1 VVRQINH
8 IDWHFG
14 TSQGGLDIDTGVDPP
29 QSAVAP
35 SERRLDPAITNLY
48 SDAYDTLELLVGTD
62 GLEDQDES
70 VGEFYTQNLGD
81 WFNLLNQGRVRT
93 AISNSDTHQRRV
105 TSMQARNLISVPD
118 LLLNEG
124 RASAAALSADPHTVG
139 DAVRAGLST
148 MTNTPWLRV
157 RARSAAGRVAGLE
170 HTDRYGPVNRPLP
183 AGSGGVTVQV
193 EVKSPLWA
201 PYDQI
206 LVFVNGETVQHD
218 DGSRGYSLCA
228 PDFELNLAD
237 GDFTRAAVS
246 APVLVSAKRFET
258 SREVTVTRPGDFW
271 VAVMV
276 RGTPGDSPTMF
287 PVYAEDFE
295 DGADNVAGTPD
306 DIGLRALAVSNA
318 IFVDVDG
325 NGRWDP
331 PGVATTAHPPLG
343 CPSGT
348 MPTQ

>member
-1 VVRQINH
+1 MDFPSAGNFSLPPAQIYASAARDPLQPGRAVVRQINH

-35 SERRLDPAITNLY
+35 SERRLDPALTNLY

-118 LLLNEG
+118 LLLSEG
-124 RASAAALSADPHTVG
+124 RANPAALAADPHTVG

-157 RARSAAGRVAGLE
+157 RARNAAGRIAGLE
-170 HTDRYGPVNRPLP
+170 HADRYGTVGRPLP
-183 AGSGGVTVQV
+183 AASGSVAVQV

-228 PDFELNLAD
+228 P
-237 GDFTRAAVS
+237 
-246 APVLVSAKRFET
+246 T
-258 SREVTVTRPGDFW
+258 S
-271 VAVMV
+271 
-276 RGTPGDSPTMF
+276 S
-287 PVYAEDFE
+287 
-295 DGADNVAGTPD
+295 
-306 DIGLRALAVSNA
+306 
-318 IFVDVDG
+318 
-325 NGRWDP
+325 
-331 PGVATTAHPPLG
+331 
-343 CPSGT
+343 
-348 MPTQ
+348 